1 MGKSFKTNNMEL
13 QLSKSERKR
22 RAKDVE
28 KLVYELA
35 SLPHSEIKTLPC
47 DQEIKEEILSA
58 KDQKGGAQKRQLKY
72 ATKLLRE
79 KPVDDL
85 YDFLAKKKGSSL
97 QKNREFH
104 NLEHLRDILVNEAL
118 QQYEDMMQNN
128 RYINEDDPYDILGE
142 SDALAAISEQLP
154 DVDQTLLRNTAIQF
168 VKTRNKKFNRE
179 LFRVLK
185 AEFEKEQ
192 FSKKQDKVNGI

>member
-1 MGKSFKTNNMEL
+1 MGKTFKTNGMEL

-28 KLVYELA
+28 KLVYELV
-35 SLPHSEIKTLPC
+35 SLPHSEIKVLPC
-47 DQEIKEEILSA
+47 DQEIREEILSA
-58 KDQKGGAQKRQLKY
+58 KTQKGGAQKRQLKY
-72 ATKLLRE
+72 ATKLLRK

-85 YDFLAKKKGSSL
+85 YDFLAKKKGSLL

-104 NLEHLRDILVNEAL
+104 NLEHLRDLLINETL

-128 RYINEDDPYDILGE
+128 RYIDEDEPLDILSK
-142 SDALAAISEQLP
+142 SDALAVIAEQLP
-154 DVDQTLLRNTAIQF
+154 DIDQTLLKNTAMQF
-168 VKTRNKKFNRE
+168 VRTRNKKFSRE

-192 FSKKQDKVNGI
+192 YLQKTGKNDGI

>member
-1 MGKSFKTNNMEL
+1 MDS

-22 RAKDVE
+22 RAKDIE

-35 SLPHSEIKTLPC
+35 LLPDREINALPC
-47 DQEIKEEILSA
+47 DQAIREEILSA
-58 KDQKGGAQKRQLKY
+58 KNQKGGAQKRQLKY
-72 ATKLLRE
+72 ATKLLRN

-85 YDFLAKKKGSSL
+85 YDFLAQQKGSSL

-104 NLEHLRDILVNEAL
+104 NLEHLRNLLINEAI
-118 QQYEDMMQNN
+118 QQHEDMMQNN
-128 RYINEDDPYDILGE
+128 RYIDEDDSMDILRE
-142 SDALAAISEQLP
+142 SDALEAIVEQIP
-154 DVDQTLLRNTAIQF
+154 DVDQRLLKNTAIQF
-168 VKTRNKKFNRE
+168 VRTRNRKFSRE

-192 FSKKQDKVNGI
+192 YSKKTG